1 MYVLYYI
8 KKYINILHICIIKI
22 YTSQVKLISYS
33 IDNPIQ
39 AEMPFMDEKNLNAWR
54 NERLL

>member
-8 KKYINILHICIIKI
+8 KKYINILHICIMKI

-39 AEMPFMDEKNLNAWR
+39 VEMPFMDEKNLNA
-54 NERLL
+54 